1 MIKILKEKWWKYI
14 ILYILSG
21 FTSRTGVVTKKSKS
35 KTVNNERKIEIS

>member
-14 ILYILSG
+14 ILYILSD
-21 FTSRTGVVTKKSKS
+21 FTSRAGVAKKSKS